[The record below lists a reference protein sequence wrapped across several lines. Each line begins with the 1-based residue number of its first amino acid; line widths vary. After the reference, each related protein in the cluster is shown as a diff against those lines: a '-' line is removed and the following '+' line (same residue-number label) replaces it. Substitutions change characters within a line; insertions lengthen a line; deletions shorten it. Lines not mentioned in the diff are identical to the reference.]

1 MSYHSWLAVAAILIA
16 PMTASAQSNSPE
28 KSDAPAVTAPP
39 YQSAFTNYQGF
50 TEDEETP
57 DTKWRAVNEEMAQLG
72 GHVGHI
78 KGGETGLSGAS
89 EQPKPDAKSDT
100 AVDHS
105 KHH

>member
-1 MSYHSWLAVAAILIA
+1 MFYQKWLAVAVILVT
-16 PMTASAQSNSPE
+16 PMTTSAQSNPPE
-28 KSDAPAVTAPP
+28 KTETTAAAPT

-72 GHVGHI
+72 GHAGHL
-78 KGGETGLSGAS
+78 KGGSTGLSSDS
-89 EQPKPDAKSDT
+89 EQPKPDAKSDK